1 MTETLPSTTSLC
13 PTCLERV
20 PGSYEAREDSVHL
33 VRDCP
38 DHGTTDRK
46 VWESLEHWVW
56 ASQFAPENGSGA
68 GVVDEGCCDE
78 GSCGS
83 EASIA
88 PGGET
93 ADDGDGLDVAGDHAC
108 LAVVEITQD
117 CNLSCSFCFASSGP
131 GGKQLPVNEVI
142 DRLETVKAEA
152 GTRPIQ
158 FSGGEPT
165 VHDDLPELIERAR
178 EMGFSHV
185 EVNTNGIA
193 LARREGY
200 AERLAEAGATA
211 IYLQFDGVER
221 ETYEII
227 READLLEIKHDA
239 IDACRAA
246 DLPIILV
253 PTVVPGTNDDEMGDV
268 LRFALDNLDV
278 VQSVNF
284 QPVAH
289 FGRYAENGGRFSL
302 DEAARRL
309 ADQVE
314 ELQPRDFLPVPC
326 CSTYCQASTAVT
338 PNGEGG
344 ILPLTGLLDTDAWG
358 DLSGLVD
365 EADWMELL
373 AGTPAGQ
380 EKAEVMGGCCGIEV
394 PGGESILPVT
404 FTGFMDADAADVD
417 RLENCCISVP
427 TPDGDLV
434 PFCAY
439 NMTTEDGRY
448 ALRNRKGWGGRD
460 FVEPGNHEEAVD
472 PGDGETAVD
481 PGDGETAVDPGDY
494 EGPVD
499 PGVSEET
506 NAEGD

>member
-1 MTETLPSTTSLC
+1 MAETLPSTTSLC

-20 PGSYEAREDSVHL
+20 PGTYEARDGSVHL
-33 VRDCP
+33 VRECP

-46 VWESLEHWVW
+46 VWESLDHWEW
-56 ASQFAPENGSGA
+56 ASGFATDRTA
-68 GVVDEGCCDE
+68 DEGESPASVDDGTALRGGCRE
-78 GSCGS
+78 GGSCG
-83 EASIA
+83 
-88 PGGET
+88 PGNDGSARS
-93 ADDGDGLDVAGDHAC
+93 ADDLAVEGDHAC
-108 LAVVEITQD
+108 LAVIEITED
-117 CNLSCSFCFASSGP
+117 CNLSCSYCFASSGP
-131 GGKQLPVNEVI
+131 GGKQLPVEEVI
-142 DRLETVKAEA
+142 DRLETVRAEG

-200 AERLAEAGATA
+200 ADRLAEAGATA
-211 IYLQFDGVER
+211 VYLQFDGVTR
-221 ETYEII
+221 GTYETI
-227 READLLEIKHDA
+227 READLLDVKHDA
-239 IDACRAA
+239 IEACRNAA
-246 DLPIILV
+246 LPVILV
-253 PTVVPGTNDDEMGDV
+253 PTVVPGTNDDGMGDV

-289 FGRYAENGGRFSL
+289 FGRYADNGGRFSL

-314 ELQPRDFLPVPC
+314 ELRPRDFLPVPC

-344 ILPLTGLLDTDAWG
+344 ILPLTGLLDTDAWT

-373 AGTPAGQ
+373 AGTPAGV

-404 FTGFMDADAADVD
+404 LTGFMDADAADVN

-448 ALRNRKGWGGRD
+448 ALRNRNGWGGRD
-460 FVEPGNHEEAVD
+460 FVDPGDAEAAVD
-472 PGDGETAVD
+472 PGDEETAD
-481 PGDGETAVDPGDY
+481 HGDAGA
-494 EGPVD
+494 
-499 PGVSEET
+499 